1 MAKIRTAFSMVIAG
15 DEGAT
20 MVEYALMI
28 AFIALVCVAAVTALG
43 TSLLPGFQS
52 VTTAL

>member
-1 MAKIRTAFSMVIAG
+1 LAKIRAALSTMIAG

-28 AFIALVCVAAVTALG
+28 AFIALVCVAAVSALG
-43 TSLLPGFQS
+43 TSLQPGFQS
-52 VTTAL
+52 VATAL